1 MLTGLN
7 RILDAARDRPD
18 DIINTALETVRR
30 HFRMDVAYLSEI
42 VGDRTVFRAVSAPG
56 FEAMI
61 KPGDSM
67 PLEAVYCQRIIN
79 GDFPNMIPD
88 TDLEP
93 GLQDYAIT
101 RSLPIGSHV
110 SLPVRRDDGRVYGMF
125 CCLARTP
132 RPDLNLRDLEV
143 MQLFSDVAS
152 TQVNKSLRQR
162 SERQDKEDRIAAVIQ
177 SSGFVMHYQP
187 ILRLADMQLAG
198 LESLCRFSADPPRSP
213 DLWFG
218 EAAELGLGVE
228 LELAAI
234 AAALAALPTLPPDC
248 YLSVNAGPATVADG
262 RLGAVL
268 TGRGGHRLVV

>member
-1 MLTGLN
+1 
-7 RILDAARDRPD
+7 
-18 DIINTALETVRR
+18 
-30 HFRMDVAYLSEI
+30 
-42 VGDRTVFRAVSAPG
+42 
-56 FEAMI
+56 
-61 KPGDSM
+61 
-67 PLEAVYCQRIIN
+67 
-79 GDFPNMIPD
+79 
-88 TDLEP
+88 
-93 GLQDYAIT
+93 
-101 RSLPIGSHV
+101 
-110 SLPVRRDDGRVYGMF
+110 
-125 CCLARTP
+125 
-132 RPDLNLRDLEV
+132 
-143 MQLFSDVAS
+143 
-152 TQVNKSLRQR
+152 VNKSLRQR

-268 TGRGGHRLVV
+268 TGRDGHRLVVEVTEHAAVTDQARFDAELFKLRMMGVRLAVDDAGAGYSGLQHIVRLQPDIIKLDMSLTRHVDRDPIRRSLAAALVAFGRETGAAIVAEGIETQAEAETMRQIGIRFGQGYLFARPMPLEAVHGTILAQPHVA